1 MNVCYM
7 AVGSVIQLYL
17 AITESVKDCLL
28 LDLKKGETS
37 SDIKFYEAVLCFCG
51 SGHSGFMSLILR

>member
-7 AVGSVIQLYL
+7 AVGTVIQLYL
-17 AITESVKDCLL
+17 AVTESVEDCLL

-37 SDIKFYEAVLCFCG
+37 SEIKNFMKHYCVFVGLVIVG
-51 SGHSGFMSLILR
+51 SRA